1 MHRPEADDDFRQ
13 AAQEQ
18 GVMAR
23 STSRGKRL
31 LPTIAL
37 ACAGYVGPAQ
47 AEKWALAPYVDTRIT
62 WSDNMEFTPSGRS
75 DTLLE
80 ATPGIILR
88 GEGKRFRITG
98 QAAVTGQ
105 VYTEGTLQNRLLPQ
119 VGLTADLEAIE
130 NFFFVEAGINAR
142 QTLGDVFGPRPLGGA
157 AVNTETTTDYRIIPR
172 FEGQIT
178 PDVKYQLRSDNDW
191 TVITGAPSDQ
201 NQSYFGDHTFR
212 IERQPVPLGW
222 SFELGRTDS
231 RFENQVPPKATDD
244 TARIALNYAVTYS
257 FMLGVRGGYE
267 KTNLVFDRDHQ
278 EQVLY
283 GGEARWRPSER
294 TNLDWVWE
302 ERFFGP
308 SWHFQFDHRMP
319 LVAWNLGLSRD
330 VQSFSETFLTLPPTN
345 NVFGLL
351 DAAFTTRYPDPSE
364 RTRVVNSVIAN
375 QGLPSSLTAPT
386 SLSSQRVSVVTSR
399 NAQIVVT
406 GVRNSI
412 VFAAY
417 SLRTEDLQ
425 NSVFG
430 TSLNVIQD
438 GGSVTISHQAT
449 TLTAIN
455 LTGNYRRDRG
465 FGPNDG
471 QKSYQRG
478 VQLQVTRQLAPKTT
492 AYAGV
497 RWQNFDSNALGGGV
511 PLPGAELPYERANE
525 HAALLGLSHRF

>member
-13 AAQEQ
+13 VAQEQ
-18 GVMAR
+18 RMMAR
-23 STSRGKRL
+23 SVNRVQRL
-31 LPTIAL
+31 SPTIAL
-37 ACAGYVGPAQ
+37 ACACYFGPAQ
-47 AEKWALAPYVDTRIT
+47 AEKWTLDPSIDTRAT

-80 ATPGIILR
+80 ATPSIILL
-88 GEGKRFRITG
+88 GEGRRFRIAG
-98 QAAVTGQ
+98 HAAVTGQ
-105 VYTEGTLQNRLLPQ
+105 VYTEGTLDNRLLPEAS
-119 VGLTADLEAIE
+119 LTANLEAIE
-130 NFFFVEAGINAR
+130 HFFFIDAGITAR
-142 QTLGDVFGPRPLGGA
+142 QTLGNVFGPRPLGGA
-157 AVNTETTTDYRIIPR
+157 GVNTETTTDYRLSPH

-191 TVITGAPSDQ
+191 TVITGAPTDQ

-267 KTNLVFDRDHQ
+267 KTNLVFDKDHQ

-283 GGEARWRPSER
+283 GGEMRWRPSER

-319 LVAWNLGLSRD
+319 RVAWNLGLSRD

-351 DAAFTTRYPDPSE
+351 DAAFTTRFPDPAE
-364 RTRVVNSVIAN
+364 RTRVVNSLIAD
-375 QGLPSSLTAPT
+375 QGLPSSLSGPT
-386 SLSSQRVSVVTSR
+386 SLSTQHVSVVTSR
-399 NAQIVVT
+399 NAQVVVT
-406 GVRNSI
+406 GVRNS
-412 VFAAY
+412 VVVSAY

-425 NSVFG
+425 DSVFG
-430 TSLNVIQD
+430 TSLNVVQD
-438 GGSVTISHQAT
+438 GGSVTVSHQAT
-449 TLTAIN
+449 TLLAIN

-465 FGPNDG
+465 FGPNEG

-478 VQLQVTRQLAPKTT
+478 VQLQATRQLAPKTT

-511 PLPGAELPYERANE
+511 PLPGTELPYQRANE
-525 HAALLGLSHRF
+525 HAAFVGLGHRF